1 MIILAGTIRIA
12 QGKRAAAQAALAR
25 MVEAT
30 RKESGC
36 IDYSFA
42 FDVLDEHLLRIFEAF
57 RDAAAL
63 AEHRA
68 SAHMAEW
75 RRVAG
80 DLGIHDRNLRQYEV
94 SSSQVI

>member
-12 QGKRAAAQAALAR
+12 EGKRAAAQAALAR
-25 MVEAT
+25 MVAAT
-30 RKESGC
+30 RTESGC
-36 IDYSFA
+36 IDYAFG
-42 FDVLDEHLLRIFEAF
+42 FDVLDEQLLRIFEVF

-75 RRVAG
+75 RAAAG
-80 DLGIHDRNLRQYEV
+80 ELGIHDRNLRQYEV
-94 SSSQVI
+94 SSSQAI